1 MSPEIDLL
9 TTLSTQPFSACETQW
24 QQLLHRLFLPISFVP
39 AIQEVLE
46 KGRWKSQP
54 DPHGLCP

>member
-9 TTLSTQPFSACETQW
+9 TTLSIQPFSACEEQW
-24 QQLLHRLFLPISFVP
+24 KQFLRSLFLPLSHIP
-39 AIQEVLE
+39 AIQSVLE

-54 DPHGLCP
+54 